1 MAARYSHALL
11 GFSGGPSRFSPL
23 SVGQGRHLLF
33 GIVYLAED
41 LATGVLETLIRERFD
56 LNPSRVLMPSDYAGH
71 DAVNISTSL
80 GITVELLDLTGGNAV
95 RCGVPADVIRYS
107 AHTDGQYFSEFVHAN
122 MPTVD
127 GILYSSRLTERH
139 CIAIYDRA
147 LHKLAAGSP
156 MPLTRSVLTPTLGP
170 WNVSVR

>member
-1 MAARYSHALL
+1 MAVGYSRAPL

-23 SVGQGRHLLF
+23 SVGQGRHPRF

-80 GITVELLDLTGGNAV
+80 GLTVELLDLTGGNAA

-107 AHTDGQYFSEFVHAN
+107 VHTDGQYFSEFVHAN
-122 MPTVD
+122 MQTVD
-127 GILYSSRLTERH
+127 GYDSRLTERH
-139 CIAIYDRA
+139 CIAIYGRA
-147 LHKLAAGSP
+147 LHKLVAGSP